1 MEFVISDMQQG
12 LRLDVVLAET
22 TKPLESRANIQR
34 SIRAGLISIDGIT
47 TIRSSTKVISGQII
61 RVKPPKDYLAPA
73 ITPSELSLNVVFED
87 DDIAIIDKPS
97 GMVVHSGAGHLTD
110 TMANAAVT
118 RWPKISS
125 VGDADRPG
133 IVHRLDRDTSG
144 LLIIAL
150 NPTAYNNLTLMIKKH
165 EIERIYTA
173 LVHGHPTSSTGT
185 IDAPIGRDPHHRTR
199 QAVNAGGRPALT
211 HYEVI
216 REIGQFSFIK
226 VRLET
231 GRMHQIRVHMTA
243 IGHPIAGDQTY
254 GKREGIANLSR
265 QFLHASKLT
274 FNHPISSEK
283 ISVTSKLPDDLQSAI
298 SLME

>member
-1 MEFVISDMQQG
+1 MEFVISDTQQG
-12 LRLDVVLAET
+12 RRLDVVLAEK

-47 TIRSSTKVISGQII
+47 TTRSSTKVISGQII

-73 ITPSELSLNVVFED
+73 ITPSELSLDIVFED

-125 VGDADRPG
+125 VGDTDRPG

-173 LVHGHPTSSTGT
+173 LVHGHPKSSTGT

-243 IGHPIAGDQTY
+243 IGHPIVGDQTY
-254 GKREGIANLSR
+254 GKRQGIANLRR

>member
-47 TIRSSTKVISGQII
+47 TTRSSTKVISGQII

-73 ITPSELSLNVVFED
+73 ITPSELSLNIVFED
-87 DDIAIIDKPS
+87 DDIAIIDKPA

-125 VGDADRPG
+125 VGDTDRPG

-173 LVHGHPTSSTGT
+173 LVHGHPKSSTGT

>member
-34 SIRAGLISIDGIT
+34 SIRAGLISINGIT
-47 TIRSSTKVISGQII
+47 TTRSSTKVISGQII

-73 ITPSELSLNVVFED
+73 ITPSELSLDIVFED
-87 DDIAIIDKPS
+87 DDIAIIDKPA

-125 VGDADRPG
+125 VGDTDRPG

-173 LVHGHPTSSTGT
+173 LVHGHPKSSTGT

-243 IGHPIAGDQTY
+243 IGHPIVGDQTY
-254 GKREGIANLSR
+254 GKRQGIANLSR

>member
-1 MEFVISDMQQG
+1 MEFVISDTQQG
-12 LRLDVVLAET
+12 HRLDVVLAET
-22 TKPLESRANIQR
+22 SKPLESRANIQR

-47 TIRSSTKVISGQII
+47 TTRSSTKVISGQII

-73 ITPSELSLNVVFED
+73 ITPSELSLNIVFED
-87 DDIAIIDKPS
+87 DDIAIIHKPS
-97 GMVVHSGAGHLTD
+97 GMVVHRGAGHLTD

-125 VGDADRPG
+125 VGDTDRPG
-133 IVHRLDRDTSG
+133 IVHRLDRATSG

-173 LVHGHPTSSTGT
+173 LVHGHPKSSTGT

-243 IGHPIAGDQTY
+243 IGHPIVGDQTY
-254 GKREGIANLSR
+254 GKRQGIANLRR

>member
-34 SIRAGLISIDGIT
+34 SIRAGLISINGIT
-47 TIRSSTKVISGQII
+47 TTRSSTKVISGQII

-73 ITPSELSLNVVFED
+73 ITPSELSLNIVFED

-125 VGDADRPG
+125 VGDTDRPG

-173 LVHGHPTSSTGT
+173 LVHGHPKSSTGT

>member
-22 TKPLESRANIQR
+22 SKPLESRANIQR
-34 SIRAGLISIDGIT
+34 SIRAGLISINGIT
-47 TIRSSTKVISGQII
+47 TTRSSTKVISGQII

-87 DDIAIIDKPS
+87 DDIAIIDKPA

-125 VGDADRPG
+125 VGDTDRPG

-173 LVHGHPTSSTGT
+173 LVHGHPKSSSGT

-199 QAVNAGGRPALT
+199 QAVNEGGRPALT

-243 IGHPIAGDQTY
+243 IGHPIVGDQTY
-254 GKREGIANLSR
+254 GKRQSIANLSR
-265 QFLHASKLT
+265 QFLHASKLI
-274 FNHPISSEK
+274 FNHPISYEK

>member
-1 MEFVISDMQQG
+1 MEFVISDTQQG
-12 LRLDVVLAET
+12 RRLDVVLAEK

-73 ITPSELSLNVVFED
+73 ITPSELSLDIVFED
-87 DDIAIIDKPS
+87 DDIAIIDKPA

-125 VGDADRPG
+125 VGDTDRPG

-173 LVHGHPTSSTGT
+173 LVHGHPKSSTGT

-243 IGHPIAGDQTY
+243 IGHPIVGDQTY
-254 GKREGIANLSR
+254 GKRQGIANLRR

>member
-12 LRLDVVLAET
+12 LRLDVVLEET

-47 TIRSSTKVISGQII
+47 TTRSSTKVISGQII

-73 ITPSELSLNVVFED
+73 ITPSELSLNIVFED

-125 VGDADRPG
+125 VGDTDRPG

-173 LVHGHPTSSTGT
+173 LVHGHPKSSTGT

-243 IGHPIAGDQTY
+243 IGHPIVGDQTY
-254 GKREGIANLSR
+254 GKRQGIANLRR

>member
-1 MEFVISDMQQG
+1 MEFVISDTQQG
-12 LRLDVVLAET
+12 RRLDLVLAET
-22 TKPLESRANIQR
+22 TKPLESRAHIQR
-34 SIRAGLISIDGIT
+34 SIRAGLISIDGVT
-47 TIRSSTKVISGQII
+47 TTRSSTKVISGQII
-61 RVKPPKDYLAPA
+61 RIKPPKDYLAPA
-73 ITPSELSLNVVFED
+73 ITPSELNLNVVFED

-118 RWPKISS
+118 RWPKISA
-125 VGDADRPG
+125 VGDTDRPG

-150 NPTAYNNLTLMIKKH
+150 NPTSYDNLTAMIKRH

-173 LVHGHPTSSTGT
+173 LVHGHPESSKGT

-199 QAVNAGGRPALT
+199 QAVNEDGRPALT

-216 REIGQFSFIK
+216 REIGQFSFLKI
-226 VRLET
+226 RLET

-243 IGHPIAGDQTY
+243 IGHPIVGDQTY
-254 GKREGIANLSR
+254 GKRQGIENLSR
-265 QFLHASKLT
+265 QFLHASELI

-283 ISVTSKLPDDLQSAI
+283 VSATSQLPDDLQSAI

>member
-1 MEFVISDMQQG
+1 MEFVISDTQQG
-12 LRLDVVLAET
+12 RRLDVVLAEK

-34 SIRAGLISIDGIT
+34 SIRAGLISINGIT
-47 TIRSSTKVISGQII
+47 TTRSSTKVISGQII
-61 RVKPPKDYLAPA
+61 RFKPTKDYLAPA
-73 ITPSELSLNVVFED
+73 ITPSELSLDIVFED

-125 VGDADRPG
+125 VGDTDRPG

-199 QAVNAGGRPALT
+199 QAVNEGGRPALT

>member
-1 MEFVISDMQQG
+1 MEFVISDIQQG
-12 LRLDVVLAET
+12 RRLDVVLAET

-47 TIRSSTKVISGQII
+47 TTRSSTKVISGQII
-61 RVKPPKDYLAPA
+61 RVKPPKDYLPPA
-73 ITPSELSLNVVFED
+73 ITPSELSLNIVFED

-125 VGDADRPG
+125 VGDTDRPG

-173 LVHGHPTSSTGT
+173 LVHGHPKSSTGT

-243 IGHPIAGDQTY
+243 IGHPIVGDQTY
-254 GKREGIANLSR
+254 GKRQSIANLSR

>member
-47 TIRSSTKVISGQII
+47 TTRPSTKVISGQII

-73 ITPSELSLNVVFED
+73 ITPSELSLNIVFED

-125 VGDADRPG
+125 VGDTDRPG

-173 LVHGHPTSSTGT
+173 LVHGHPKSSTGT

-243 IGHPIAGDQTY
+243 IGHPIVGDQTY
-254 GKREGIANLSR
+254 GKRQGIANLRR

>member
-1 MEFVISDMQQG
+1 M
-12 LRLDVVLAET
+12 
-22 TKPLESRANIQR
+22 
-34 SIRAGLISIDGIT
+34 
-47 TIRSSTKVISGQII
+47 
-61 RVKPPKDYLAPA
+61 
-73 ITPSELSLNVVFED
+73 SLNVVFED

-97 GMVVHSGAGHLTD
+97 GMVVHRGAGHLTD

-125 VGDADRPG
+125 VGDTDRPG

-150 NPTAYNNLTLMIKKH
+150 NPTAYSNLTLMIKKH

-173 LVHGHPTSSTGT
+173 LVHGHPKSSTGT

-243 IGHPIAGDQTY
+243 IGHPIVGDQTY
-254 GKREGIANLSR
+254 GKRQGIANLRR

>member
-34 SIRAGLISIDGIT
+34 SIRAGLISINGIT
-47 TIRSSTKVISGQII
+47 STRSSTKVISGQII
-61 RVKPPKDYLAPA
+61 RFKPTKHYLAPT
-73 ITPSELSLNVVFED
+73 ITPSELSLDIVFED

-125 VGDADRPG
+125 VGDTDRPG

-173 LVHGHPTSSTGT
+173 LVHGHPKSSTGT

-243 IGHPIAGDQTY
+243 IGHPIVGDQTY
-254 GKREGIANLSR
+254 GKRQGIGNLRR

>member
-1 MEFVISDMQQG
+1 MEFVISDIQQG
-12 LRLDVVLAET
+12 RRLDVVLAET

-47 TIRSSTKVISGQII
+47 TTRSSTKVISGQII
-61 RVKPPKDYLAPA
+61 RVKPPKDYLPPA
-73 ITPSELSLNVVFED
+73 ITPSELNLNIVFED

-125 VGDADRPG
+125 VGDTDRPG

-173 LVHGHPTSSTGT
+173 LVHGHPKSSTGT

-243 IGHPIAGDQTY
+243 IGHPIVGDQTY
-254 GKREGIANLSR
+254 GKRQSIANLSR

>member
-47 TIRSSTKVISGQII
+47 TTRSSTKVISGQII

-73 ITPSELSLNVVFED
+73 ITPSELSLDIVFED
-87 DDIAIIDKPS
+87 DDIAIIDKPA

-125 VGDADRPG
+125 VGDTDRPG

-173 LVHGHPTSSTGT
+173 LVHGHPKSSSGT

-199 QAVNAGGRPALT
+199 QAVNEGGRPALT

-243 IGHPIAGDQTY
+243 IGHPIVGDQTY
-254 GKREGIANLSR
+254 GKRQSIANLSR
-265 QFLHASKLT
+265 QFLHASKLI
-274 FNHPISSEK
+274 FNHPISYEK

>member
-1 MEFVISDMQQG
+1 MEFVISDIQQG
-12 LRLDVVLAET
+12 RRLDVVLAET

-47 TIRSSTKVISGQII
+47 TTRSSTKVISGQII

-73 ITPSELSLNVVFED
+73 ITPSELNLNIVFED

-110 TMANAAVT
+110 TMADAAVT

-125 VGDADRPG
+125 VGDTDRPG

-173 LVHGHPTSSTGT
+173 LVHGHPKSSTGT

-199 QAVNAGGRPALT
+199 QAVNEDGRPALT

-254 GKREGIANLSR
+254 GKRQGIANLSR

>member
-1 MEFVISDMQQG
+1 MEFVISDTQQG
-12 LRLDVVLAET
+12 RRLDVVLAEK

-73 ITPSELSLNVVFED
+73 ITPSELSLDIVFED
-87 DDIAIIDKPS
+87 DDIAIIDKPA

-173 LVHGHPTSSTGT
+173 LVHGHPKSSTGT

>member
-1 MEFVISDMQQG
+1 MEFVISDIQQG
-12 LRLDVVLAET
+12 RRLDVVLAET
-22 TKPLESRANIQR
+22 SKPLKSRANIQR

-73 ITPSELSLNVVFED
+73 ITPSELSLNIVFED

-110 TMANAAVT
+110 TMADAAVT

-125 VGDADRPG
+125 VGDTDRPG

-173 LVHGHPTSSTGT
+173 LVHGHPKSSTGT

-199 QAVNAGGRPALT
+199 QAVNEDGRPALT

-254 GKREGIANLSR
+254 GKRQGIANLSR

>member
-1 MEFVISDMQQG
+1 MQQG

-47 TIRSSTKVISGQII
+47 TTRSSTKVISGQII

-73 ITPSELSLNVVFED
+73 ITPSELSLNIVFED

-125 VGDADRPG
+125 VGDTDRPG

-173 LVHGHPTSSTGT
+173 LVHGHPKSSSGT
-185 IDAPIGRDPHHRTR
+185 IDAPICLLYTSPSPRDGLL
-199 QAVNAGGRPALT
+199 A
-211 HYEVI
+211 
-216 REIGQFSFIK
+216 
-226 VRLET
+226 
-231 GRMHQIRVHMTA
+231 RM
-243 IGHPIAGDQTY
+243 P
-254 GKREGIANLSR
+254 
-265 QFLHASKLT
+265 
-274 FNHPISSEK
+274 SS
-283 ISVTSKLPDDLQSAI
+283 A
-298 SLME
+298 

>member
-1 MEFVISDMQQG
+1 MEFVISDTQQG
-12 LRLDVVLAET
+12 RRLDVVLAEK

-47 TIRSSTKVISGQII
+47 TTRSSTKVISGQII

-125 VGDADRPG
+125 VGDTDRPG

-173 LVHGHPTSSTGT
+173 LVHGHPKSSTGT

-243 IGHPIAGDQTY
+243 IGHPIVGDQTY
-254 GKREGIANLSR
+254 GKRQGIANLRR

>member
-1 MEFVISDMQQG
+1 MEFVISDTQQG
-12 LRLDVVLAET
+12 RRLDVVLAEK

-47 TIRSSTKVISGQII
+47 TTRSSTKVISGQII

-73 ITPSELSLNVVFED
+73 ITPSELSLDIVFED
-87 DDIAIIDKPS
+87 DDIAIIDKPA

-125 VGDADRPG
+125 VGDTDRPG

-173 LVHGHPTSSTGT
+173 LVHGHPKSSTGT

-243 IGHPIAGDQTY
+243 IGHPIVGDQTY
-254 GKREGIANLSR
+254 GKRQGIANLSR